1 MITPSSSNDNLNEFD
16 ARVFIMIGQSLSV
29 SDSNSEETEES
40 VSIIQSLKKSQEDY
54 QREYIQKLYQDIAD
68 FEAEK
73 KEKNL
78 ELNNLIEISTKLTSK
93 IKENENNLKKEKEKF
108 KLFSSERKLSKII
121 EEDMK
126 IYKEIFAKISNLHE
140 DILNID
146 KWIVKT
152 KSFL

>member
-78 ELNNLIEISTKLTSK
+78 ELNNLIEISTKLTFK
-93 IKENENNLKKEKEKF
+93 IKENEAQLKKEKEKF

-121 EEDMK
+121 EEDTK

-146 KWIVKT
+146 KWIAKT